1 MTSPETEVLSAD
13 RAFFDALLAARMPA
27 LEQLLTGD
35 FRIIDVSSGT
45 EADRAMLLGA
55 IAAGQL
61 RFEVIDLLESR
72 TRGYGDTVI
81 VTGRTRMQGRF
92 QGQPFGAHSAYTHV
106 YVRQQGRWRLAS
118 AQGTPITGDK
128 G

>member
-1 MTSPETEVLSAD
+1 MTPPDVEVLHAD
-13 RAFFDALLAARMPA
+13 RAFFDALLAASVA
-27 LEQLLTGD
+27 QLEEMLTGD

-45 EADRAMLLGA
+45 EADRPMLLGA

-61 RFEVIDLLESR
+61 RFEAIDLLESR

-118 AQGTPITGDK
+118 AQGTPITGD
-128 G
+128 